1 MSISLSQINILTDLV
16 SNLVTKSNNHMDVT
30 GEMIGRL
37 TGGTG
42 TKSVKI
48 NDSTNSAAGDY
59 SIVAGQNNTI
69 NSSSTR
75 SIVAGSGVYLS
86 GTTNAI
92 AAGTNYTANTDYNN
106 CVIAN
111 SLAMMNGTII
121 FHQTGAGNNTMGQ
134 ATLSSGTVTIPN
146 DSWVSN
152 SQSLVFLSH
161 QTISGTPGFLY
172 VDSGSS
178 GFGSLV
184 INSTSVLDNST
195 IIWWLVKK
203 I

>member
-1 MSISLSQINILTDLV
+1 MSIQINKVNISSDLV
-16 SNLVTKSNNHMDVT
+16 SNLVLKTNDHMDVT
-30 GEMIGRL
+30 SEMIGRL
-37 TGGTG
+37 TGSTG

-48 NDSTNSAAGDY
+48 NDSTNTAAGDY

-69 NSSSTR
+69 NSSSSK

-86 GTTNAI
+86 GATNVI
-92 AAGTNYTANTDYNN
+92 AAGTNYTANTSYS
-106 CVIAN
+106 N
-111 SLAMMNGTII
+111 SIIGNSVAMMNGTII
-121 FHQTGAGNNTMGQ
+121 YHQTSATNNTMGQ

-146 DSWVSN
+146 DAWVSN

-172 VDSGSS
+172 VDAGSS
-178 GFGSLV
+178 GGGSLV
-184 INSTSVLDNST
+184 INSTSGSDNST